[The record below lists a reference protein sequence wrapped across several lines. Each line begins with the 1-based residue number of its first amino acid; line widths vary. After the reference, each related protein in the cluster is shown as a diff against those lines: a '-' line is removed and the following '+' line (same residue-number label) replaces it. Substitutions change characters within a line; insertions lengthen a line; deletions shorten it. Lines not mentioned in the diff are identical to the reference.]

1 MQATYLDC
9 ELVVLHGGINEEQQ
23 WLRYDFVPLVSHQPV
38 VILGPQ
44 RNSVL
49 VYLFTRLVE
58 SNQAF
63 FGVDFPLELEHFLS
77 VIEVSSHQLVLF
89 IPREG
94 HCKASLYVDFSPI
107 DVAEKCTNHS
117 LLFFGSSHIV
127 IKNVR
132 DNGRVNAASK

>member
-23 WLRYDFVPLVSHQPV
+23 WLWYDFVPLVSHQPV

-58 SNQAF
+58 SN
-63 FGVDFPLELEHFLS
+63 
-77 VIEVSSHQLVLF
+77 
-89 IPREG
+89 
-94 HCKASLYVDFSPI
+94 
-107 DVAEKCTNHS
+107 
-117 LLFFGSSHIV
+117 
-127 IKNVR
+127 
-132 DNGRVNAASK
+132 